1 MAIIKQIQVAG
12 TTYDIRDEY
21 SHYIT
26 KDVDNLTNYTKT
38 NDLSAVSLSG
48 SYNDLTEKPTIPAS
62 TTGSLAI
69 SINTGIGNPST
80 TTYTAYSNITGT
92 TTLNI
97 DLSPYARTD
106 SMPIAT
112 NNMAGCIKIDPIYA
126 LTFDSS
132 SKLKGQTLSHA
143 QYLNLNTDGLISKG
157 TLDNVFNY
165 YLTTGNVVVDANYHH
180 TDNNYTTAEK
190 TKLAGVA
197 AEAEVNQNAYSSI
210 KIEDDTTILGTIT
223 ANSKTDVI
231 SLKAGTNISLIP
243 DTNTK
248 TITIV
253 AADTTYSSL
262 EPVSGGANVSL
273 VTTGEKFIWNSKS
286 DFSGSYLDLTNLPS
300 IPSELDDLDFTN
312 ISGYDPNETQILKHI
327 QGTLIWETVPTS
339 A

>member
-1 MAIIKQIQVAG
+1 MAVIKQIQVAG

-38 NDLSAVSLSG
+38 NDLSTVSLSG

-97 DLSPYARTD
+97 DLSPYARID

-112 NNMAGCIKIDPIYA
+112 NSMAGCIKIDPIYA

-132 SKLKGQTLSHA
+132 SKIKGQTLSHA

-190 TKLAGVA
+190 TKLAGIA
-197 AEAEVNQNAYSSI
+197 AEAEINQNSYSSI
-210 KIEDDTTILGTIT
+210 KVEDATTTLGTIT
-223 ANSKTDVI
+223 ANDKTDVV
-231 SLKAGTNISLIP
+231 SFKAGTNINLIP
-243 DTNTK
+243 DMDTK

-253 AADTTYSSL
+253 AIDTTYSSL
-262 EPVSGGANVSL
+262 SPISGGADVSL
-273 VTTGEKFIWNSKS
+273 VTTGEKFIWNNKS
-286 DFSGSYLDLTNLPS
+286 DFSGDYNNMSNTPL
-300 IPSELDDLDFTN
+300 IPSNLDDLNFAN
-312 ISGYDPNETQILKHI
+312 IPGYDSNETQRLVHI
-327 QGTLIWETVPTS
+327 QGSLHWETIPS
-339 A
+339 SI

>member
-112 NNMAGCIKIDPIYA
+112 NNMAGCIKIDPTYA

-197 AEAEVNQNAYSSI
+197 TEAEVNQNAYSSI

-262 EPVSGGANVSL
+262 EPVSGGADVSL

-286 DFSGSYLDLTNLPS
+286 DFSGSYLDLTDLPS

-339 A
+339 V

>member
-26 KDVDNLTNYTKT
+26 NDVDNLTNYTKT
-38 NDLSAVSLSG
+38 AGLSAVALSG
-48 SYNDLTEKPTIPAS
+48 SYNDLTGKPTIPAS
-62 TTGSLAI
+62 TTGSFAI
-69 SINTGIGNPST
+69 SVDTGIGDPST

-112 NNMAGCIKIDPIYA
+112 NNIAGCIKIDPIYA

-132 SKLKGQTLSHA
+132 SKLKGQTLSHT
-143 QYLNLNTDGLISKG
+143 QYLNLNADGLISKG

-165 YLTTGNVVVDANYHH
+165 YLTTGNVVVDADYHH
-180 TDNNYTTAEK
+180 TDNNYTTTEK

-197 AEAEVNQNAYSSI
+197 VGAEVNQNAYASI
-210 KIEDDTTILGTIT
+210 KVEDATTILDTIT
-223 ANSKTDVI
+223 ASDKTDVI
-231 SLKAGTNISLIP
+231 SFKAGTNISLIP
-243 DTNTK
+243 DTDTK

-262 EPVSGGANVSL
+262 APVLGGVNVSL
-273 VTTGEKFIWNSKS
+273 VTTGEKYIWDNKS
-286 DFSGSYLDLTNLPS
+286 DFSGNYNDLSNTPS
-300 IPSELDDLDFTN
+300 IPSNLDDLNFVN
-312 ISGYDPNETQILKHI
+312 IPGYDSNETQRLVHI
-327 QGTLIWETVPTS
+327 QGSLHWETIPS
-339 A
+339 SI

>member
-38 NDLSAVSLSG
+38 NDLSTVSLSG

-112 NNMAGCIKIDPIYA
+112 NNIAGCIKIDPIYA

-132 SKLKGQTLSHA
+132 SKIKGQTLSHA

-165 YLTTGNVVVDANYHH
+165 Y
-180 TDNNYTTAEK
+180 
-190 TKLAGVA
+190 
-197 AEAEVNQNAYSSI
+197 
-210 KIEDDTTILGTIT
+210 
-223 ANSKTDVI
+223 
-231 SLKAGTNISLIP
+231 
-243 DTNTK
+243 
-248 TITIV
+248 
-253 AADTTYSSL
+253 
-262 EPVSGGANVSL
+262 
-273 VTTGEKFIWNSKS
+273 FI
-286 DFSGSYLDLTNLPS
+286 
-300 IPSELDDLDFTN
+300 
-312 ISGYDPNETQILKHI
+312 
-327 QGTLIWETVPTS
+327 
-339 A
+339 

>member
-1 MAIIKQIQVAG
+1 MAIIKQIRVAG

-112 NNMAGCIKIDPIYA
+112 NNMAGCIKIDPTYA

-157 TLDNVFNY
+157 TLDNV
-165 YLTTGNVVVDANYHH
+165 L
-180 TDNNYTTAEK
+180 
-190 TKLAGVA
+190 
-197 AEAEVNQNAYSSI
+197 I
-210 KIEDDTTILGTIT
+210 IT
-223 ANSKTDVI
+223 
-231 SLKAGTNISLIP
+231 
-243 DTNTK
+243 
-248 TITIV
+248 
-253 AADTTYSSL
+253 
-262 EPVSGGANVSL
+262 
-273 VTTGEKFIWNSKS
+273 
-286 DFSGSYLDLTNLPS
+286 
-300 IPSELDDLDFTN
+300 
-312 ISGYDPNETQILKHI
+312 
-327 QGTLIWETVPTS
+327 
-339 A
+339 

>member
-38 NDLSAVSLSG
+38 TGLSAVALSG
-48 SYNDLTEKPTIPAS
+48 SYNDLSGKPTIPAS
-62 TTGSLAI
+62 TTGSFAI
-69 SINTGIGNPST
+69 SVDTGIGDPSI
-80 TTYTAYSNITGT
+80 TTYTAYSDITGT
-92 TTLNI
+92 TTVNI
-97 DLSPYARTD
+97 DLKPYARED

-112 NNMAGCIKIDPIYA
+112 NSVAGCIKIDPIYA

-132 SKLKGQTLSHA
+132 SKLKGQTLSHT
-143 QYLNLNTDGLISKG
+143 QYLNLNADGLISKG

-165 YLTTGNVVVDANYHH
+165 YLTTGNVVVDADYHH
-180 TDNNYTTAEK
+180 TDNNYTTTEK

-197 AEAEVNQNAYSSI
+197 AGAEVNQVAYSSI
-210 KIEDDTTILGTIT
+210 KIEDATTVLDTIT
-223 ANSKTDVI
+223 ANNKTDTI
-231 SLKAGTNISLIP
+231 SFKAGTNISLIP

-327 QGTLIWETVPTS
+327 QGTLTWETVPTS

>member
-38 NDLSAVSLSG
+38 NNLSAVSLSG

-190 TKLAGVA
+190 TKLAGIA

>member
-112 NNMAGCIKIDPIYA
+112 NNMAGCIKIDPTYA

-197 AEAEVNQNAYSSI
+197 TEAEVNQNAYSSI
-210 KIEDDTTILGTIT
+210 KIEDATTILGTIT
-223 ANSKTDVI
+223 ANDKTDAV
-231 SLKAGTNISLIP
+231 SFKAGTNISLIP
-243 DTNTK
+243 DIDTK

-253 AADTTYSSL
+253 ATDTTYSSL
-262 EPVSGGANVSL
+262 APVSGGADVSL
-273 VTTGEKFIWNSKS
+273 VTTGEKFIWDNKS

-300 IPSELDDLDFTN
+300 IPGELDDLDFTN

>member
-112 NNMAGCIKIDPIYA
+112 NNMAGCIKIDPTYA

-132 SKLKGQTLSHA
+132 SKLKGQTLSHT

-165 YLTTGNVVVDANYHH
+165 YLTTGNLVVDANYHH

-197 AEAEVNQNAYSSI
+197 TGAEVNQNAYSSI
-210 KIEDDTTILGTIT
+210 KIEDATTILGTIT
-223 ANSKTDVI
+223 ANDKTDVV
-231 SLKAGTNISLIP
+231 SFKAGTNISLIP
-243 DTNTK
+243 DIDTK

-253 AADTTYSSL
+253 ATDTTYSSL
-262 EPVSGGANVSL
+262 ASVSGGADVSL
-273 VTTGEKFIWNSKS
+273 VTTGEKFIWDNKS

-300 IPSELDDLDFTN
+300 IPGELDDLDFTN

>member
-112 NNMAGCIKIDPIYA
+112 NNVAGCIKIDPIYA

>member
-223 ANSKTDVI
+223 ADSKTDVI